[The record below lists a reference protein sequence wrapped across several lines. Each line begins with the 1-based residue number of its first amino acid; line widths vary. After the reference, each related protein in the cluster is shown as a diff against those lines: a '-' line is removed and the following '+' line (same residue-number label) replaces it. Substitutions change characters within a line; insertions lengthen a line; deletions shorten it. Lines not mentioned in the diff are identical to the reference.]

1 MWPIETTYLVSQSS
15 LFGPLWNSVK
25 WPHKCTYE
33 RLINCLWDARQK
45 KMYLR
50 IPSNCKLVR
59 AFARF
64 ASIPPDFFLLILHDL
79 RLYTHN
85 TQFHLLFCWCCIIDK
100 WALSY
105 SAPIAKHNQ
114 LFASIIRSQIRK
126 KKKIEP
132 AWTMIFFLLL
142 SWTSELSSNSHWIKD
157 YKYTICYTNMWR
169 RLYYYCAHVKKK
181 WAI

>member
-45 KMYLR
+45 KSICEFLLIANWFVR
-50 IPSNCKLVR
+50 SLVLLV
-59 AFARF
+59 
-64 ASIPPDFFLLILHDL
+64 SPLIFFLLILHDL

-126 KKKIEP
+126 KRLSLPEQL
-132 AWTMIFFLLL
+132 FFFSLL

-169 RLYYYCAHVKKK
+169 RLYYYCAHVKK